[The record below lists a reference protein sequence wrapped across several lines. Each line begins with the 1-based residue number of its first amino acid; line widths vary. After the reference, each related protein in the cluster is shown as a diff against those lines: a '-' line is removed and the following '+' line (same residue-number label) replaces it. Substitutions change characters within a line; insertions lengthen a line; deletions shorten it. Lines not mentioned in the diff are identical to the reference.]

1 MAAPSWRIADDS
13 TTALVTGLRVSSP
26 DDVAPYPIEQ
36 LAACLRAKP
45 MVTRL
50 DLSHC
55 TLGVAATIAVADM
68 LSASRLVSLNLKRC
82 KLMGDPVEL
91 IDFSGIDAL
100 GRAIQSCTTL
110 TELDLSDNQL
120 TVFGEE
126 MKGVAELAVAL
137 RGHPALRSL
146 SLASNALFA
155 EGTRLVADAIGS
167 TGWGDSCLTH
177 LDLSDTQVTRWG
189 SEADGIVAIAEMLEK
204 SATLQSLCV
213 EPDLSV
219 RHEGAGTPSPTACD
233 ALDEALSKLAAA
245 FGKHGTTLATL
256 NGICLASPSWA
267 HIRDRLG
274 KADRSAETDEE
285 GEQAAVAAAAAF
297 PGEVVDLARR
307 PEQFEDYEA
316 AFLTFALR
324 RWLASGMGGAKLEL
338 RSNRMTPL
346 AARALSQVR
355 KRAQVTVRTR
365 ACCYLR
371 CSHLIAHLL
380 CLQHR
385 RWIKAARML

>member
-1 MAAPSWRIADDS
+1 MEISY
-13 TTALVTGLRVSSP
+13 VTGLLRVSTP

-36 LAACLRAKP
+36 LAACLRAQP
-45 MVTRL
+45 MMTRL

-55 TLGVAATIAVADM
+55 TLGTTATIAVADM

-126 MKGVAELAVAL
+126 MKGMAELAVAL
-137 RGHPALRSL
+137 RGHPSLRSL

-189 SEADGIVAIAEMLEK
+189 SEAGGIVAIAEMLEK
-204 SATLQSLCV
+204 SATLRSLCV

-219 RHEGAGTPSPTACD
+219 RHEGAGTPSPSACD

-267 HIRDRLG
+267 RIRDCLG

-285 GEQAAVAAAAAF
+285 GEQAAAAAF
-297 PGEVVDLARR
+297 TGEVVDLARR

-324 RWLASGMGGAKLEL
+324 RWLASGMSGAKLEL

-365 ACCYLR
+365 ACCCLR
-371 CSHLIAHLL
+371 CSYLIARLL

-385 RWIKAARML
+385 RWIKAVQML

>member
-126 MKGVAELAVAL
+126 MEGVAELAVAL